1 MRSSTLLFLHWLHC
15 FIDILY
21 HVPVSSSCF
30 ICFNFNFAY
39 TLLKQNIYL
48 CVMPLSRGRFN
59 KYFRSCQIGCPR
71 LFKPWGDLISWR
83 GHGTPL
89 DTVSKTCNFLYSKE
103 FPIYQNYFR
112 WISMISLRT
121 FIFAGQPRF
130 KHHASGM
137 PVQSFDIFWWKLHP
151 STESNWLR
159 QSFYWVFKPCW
170 KWQYL
175 STCDNCLLF
184 PSVLRRIDLCKK
196 SW

>member
-59 KYFRSCQIGCPR
+59 KFFRSCQIGCPR

-112 WISMISLRT
+112 GQWWSKFKQLYCNKNEKEKLLKIIYQNALVGVGKTFRKYLFFTVFRKILYGFCDFFVKQSWWRHKAWTNFET
-121 FIFAGQPRF
+121 FII
-130 KHHASGM
+130 S
-137 PVQSFDIFWWKLHP
+137 
-151 STESNWLR
+151 
-159 QSFYWVFKPCW
+159 
-170 KWQYL
+170 
-175 STCDNCLLF
+175 
-184 PSVLRRIDLCKK
+184 
-196 SW
+196 